1 MYLYNLIV
9 ILFYLGITTVE
20 KADADGI
27 LGAINKVL
35 ELLGLSDY
43 SKKLV
48 GFGSDGASVNTGK
61 IYYNLFTRQ
70 QFTYIILL
78 YAVYF
83 PLLIEWQ

>member
-1 MYLYNLIV
+1 MYLHNLIV

-43 SKKLV
+43 
-48 GFGSDGASVNTGK
+48 
-61 IYYNLFTRQ
+61 
-70 QFTYIILL
+70 
-78 YAVYF
+78 
-83 PLLIEWQ
+83 